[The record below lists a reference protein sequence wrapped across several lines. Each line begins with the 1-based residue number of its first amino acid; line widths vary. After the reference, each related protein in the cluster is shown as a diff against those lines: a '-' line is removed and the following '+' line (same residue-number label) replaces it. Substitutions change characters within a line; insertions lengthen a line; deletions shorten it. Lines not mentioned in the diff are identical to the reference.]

1 MFDQIRRSARH
12 SVDAERLKA
21 QAAAAGV
28 ALADASAQAS
38 HTAALLAEQA
48 KEAANQA
55 KVWAAPHVGAAV
67 DWTTPRVE
75 KAWRDSA
82 HAVEP
87 KVERAAEKALPLV
100 ETAPDTL
107 VEDRLPRVVAA
118 VNAAAVAAAAGAD
131 KARDATEKKLID
143 LAHIEIP
150 EPQKSHTGAKVF
162 WLFAGFAAI
171 AAAFTAWRSSRPTN
185 DPWAEQPWES
195 TGEPGSDRF
204 KARAAEARE
213 ELGGVVTDV
222 RHDLEDRAE
231 AVGEAA
237 GGAVAHAR
245 EASEK
250 VAERAREA
258 TERAREATEK
268 AREATKKASPRR
280 RASSAAGGTISDETF
295 EDEDLAGESVLSDPD
310 ALQVDRTDVIDTTPL
325 GDTTSGTLPPPGEAT
340 PSDLESPSDEQRPG
354 L

>member
-48 KEAANQA
+48 KEAAGHA
-55 KVWAAPHVGAAV
+55 KLWAAPRVEAAV

-75 KAWRDSA
+75 KAWREGA

-100 ETAPDTL
+100 ETAHDKL
-107 VEDRLPRVVAA
+107 VEDLLPKLVAA

-131 KARDATEKKLID
+131 KARDVTEKKLTD
-143 LAHIEIP
+143 LAHIKVP
-150 EPQKSHTGAKVF
+150 EPKKSHTGAKVL

-171 AAAFTAWRSSRPTN
+171 AAAFTAWRSTRPTN

-195 TGEPGSDRF
+195 AGEHGSDRF

-222 RHDLEDRAE
+222 RHDLGDAAE

-258 TERAREATEK
+258 TEKAREATEK

-280 RASSAAGGTISDETF
+280 RATSGGTTSDETVEGDAF
-295 EDEDLAGESVLSDPD
+295 VGETVVIDPD
-310 ALQVDRTDVIDTTPL
+310 ALDVDRTAVIDTTPL
-325 GDTTSGTLPPPGEAT
+325 GDTTSEPLPPPGEAT
-340 PSDLESPSDEQRPG
+340 PADLDPTSDEQRPG
-354 L
+354 S